1 MSNID
6 QMLLL
11 DTNSVLYLLQGDYN
25 MLQLTD
31 KKRTAINFVIEIE
44 LFGWPGI
51 NENDLRLIRSFM
63 KEAHFFD
70 YSHRIK
76 EITIMLKQKYNLKI
90 GDAFIAATAIYYE
103 LTLVSADKS
112 FLRVKELQLIN
123 FTPSFSK

>member
-11 DTNSVLYLLQGDYN
+11 DTNAVLYLLQGDYN

-51 NENDLRLIRSFM
+51 KENDLELFRSFM
-63 KEAHFFD
+63 KQAYFFD

-112 FLRVKELQLIN
+112 FVRVKELQLISL
-123 FTPSFSK
+123 TPSISK